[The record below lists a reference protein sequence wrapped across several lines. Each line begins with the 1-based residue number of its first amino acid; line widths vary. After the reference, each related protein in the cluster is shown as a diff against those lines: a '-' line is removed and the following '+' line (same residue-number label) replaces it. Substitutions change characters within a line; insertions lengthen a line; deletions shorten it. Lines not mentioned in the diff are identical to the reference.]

1 MSGRPEDDGVERTSS
16 SSERKGS
23 ESAEAPA
30 AGRGSSSE
38 VRGADDPDWPADR
51 PTRQTLG
58 VTHCAAFGN
67 AKSDVRARSSN
78 TRGDQRGS

>member
-78 TRGDQRGS
+78 TRGDQRCS